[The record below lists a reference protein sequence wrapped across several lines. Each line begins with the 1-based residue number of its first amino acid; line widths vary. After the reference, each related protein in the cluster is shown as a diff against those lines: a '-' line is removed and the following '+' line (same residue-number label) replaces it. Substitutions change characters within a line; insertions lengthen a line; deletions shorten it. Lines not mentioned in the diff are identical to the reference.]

1 VSTDIRPAEP
11 GSLVARRLPPI
22 AELSVLSMALVIA
35 GGIYLVAHLPQ
46 RAPLGPAVGLLA
58 AAGALLVANA
68 VLVSLLRPFAWR
80 VFFQVAGWVL
90 VAYVVIGG
98 MLEFTFIF
106 DDTRGAL
113 LVVLTLSLLV
123 FALDIPILLGFS
135 VARYQDL
142 AQPAVEGG

>member
-1 VSTDIRPAEP
+1 MSTDFLPAER
-11 GSLVARRLPPI
+11 GSQVARRLPPV
-22 AELSVLSMALVIA
+22 AELSVVSMALVIS

-135 VARYQDL
+135 VARYHDP
-142 AQPAVEGG
+142 AQPAIEGG